1 MDLMSLNNVQEQLG
15 DIPADV
21 FDLKT
26 MLAKG
31 EQAILYRLA
40 REFVKPGHAIIDAG
54 AFLGGSTYAF
64 AAGLRDRSDAHLFA
78 GGVTSYDQ
86 FLADEPYLREYLRD
100 HFPGSGIDP
109 AKTVS
114 FRHLYDRQIAPVQNY
129 VTTIEGSLLDQSWDH
144 NQPVDVLFV
153 DVCKTLPLNSFVLEH
168 FFPALIPGRSV
179 LIQQDFHH
187 IFHPYI
193 HATMEMLKEYFEIV
207 VSGMAASRVYRLT
220 REIPAAALQEVIDY
234 TYDRST
240 IISALHDVVA
250 GSAKMEKPLL
260 RYLVPWMYHQWG
272 EKEKALELAEEVTD
286 LLHRDGY
293 IIPPQAY
300 IAFPTMKRVD

>member
-1 MDLMSLNNVQEQLG
+1 MDLFSLNDVERHL
-15 DIPADV
+15 DIIPSDV
-21 FDLKT
+21 FNLKT

-40 REFVKPGHAIIDAG
+40 RDFVKPGHAIIDAG

-64 AAGLRDRSDAHLFA
+64 AAGLRDRTDSGSFH
-78 GGVTSYDQ
+78 GSVMSYDQ
-86 FLADEPYLREYLRD
+86 FLADEPYLREYLQD
-100 HFPGSGIDP
+100 HFPDSTIDVS
-109 AKTVS
+109 KTFS
-114 FRHLYDRQIAPVQNY
+114 FRHLYDRQVAPVKDY
-129 VTTIEGSLLDQSWDH
+129 VTTIEGSLLAQSWDTAK
-144 NQPVDVLFV
+144 PIDVLFV
-153 DVCKTLPLNSFVLEH
+153 DVCKTLPLNQFVLEH

-193 HATMEMLKEYFEIV
+193 HVTMELLKEYFETI
-207 VSGMAASRVYRLT
+207 VSGMAASRVYVLKKA
-220 REIPAAALQEVIDY
+220 IPPHVLQEVIDY
-234 TYDRST
+234 AYDRET
-240 IISALHDVVA
+240 IVKALDDVVT

-272 EKEKALELAEEVTD
+272 DSGTAHQLAEEVTD
-286 LLHRDGY
+286 HLHAGGY

-300 IAFPTMKRVD
+300 IAFPKMKRVD